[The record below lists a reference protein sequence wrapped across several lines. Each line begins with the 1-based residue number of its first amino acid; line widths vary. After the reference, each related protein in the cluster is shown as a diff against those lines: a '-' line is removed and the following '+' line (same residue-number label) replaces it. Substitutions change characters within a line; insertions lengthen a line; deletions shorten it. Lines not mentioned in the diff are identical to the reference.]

1 MEYMAYTD
9 NMNKITE
16 YLKTG
21 IKEEQTLGLELEHFV
36 YNKEMRLISYEQM
49 SECLC
54 EIAKEAEAGLL
65 EEDGKVMGLVA
76 TGYVVTLEPG
86 CQLEVSMEPNADID
100 VVVHN
105 YNAFRRIADRIF
117 GKGGFFL
124 HEYAL
129 FPLIQTGEMQ
139 IEEISLLPKYRY
151 DVMDRYFEK
160 TGKYGRYM
168 MRATA
173 ATQVSIDFSSEEDA
187 MKKLRVLQKIA
198 PIVALMAENKV
209 PAANQGQW
217 KPYLL
222 RQQIWQSVDPQRC
235 GYLQG
240 SLKSGYSFDKYAE
253 YVYDTAGLLVKAD
266 GELKALDGERISA
279 FYENRELE
287 DVPYLLSMYFPVV
300 RLKNYIEYRIA
311 DSMDIR
317 KARRYLHFIKTIMY
331 QEPVLDALDDMFA
344 DVTDVNELYEA
355 EQALIYNG
363 YEADVY
369 GKPVLE
375 LIIEMFRILQKH
387 AKDKM
392 ELLQGFFPVQMYQH
406 LYREAVRGREE
417 LHAPENTKIKDYLM
431 QSTAKYHNRVVKT
444 LYIPKIFTKKEIEI
458 FSSIVE
464 ELYGIFDCVTEHYR
478 ADAEYR
484 KLFGF
489 DPKLEELILLPSMY
503 KTNIPM
509 GRMDLFY
516 DENTGNFKFCEFN
529 TDGASAMNEDR
540 ELNNAFRLSAAYD
553 VFKKEIGC
561 NTFELFD
568 SWVEE
573 VLNIWEEA
581 TGRRERPNVCIVDFL
596 EHATINEF
604 HIFKDAF
611 MRHGCETRIC
621 DIRQIKYKDGK
632 CYAEDGMP
640 IDIIYRRAVTSDIM
654 KHYDEVA
661 DFLTGVRNQAFYL
674 MGDFRT
680 QIAHNKR
687 LYKVLHMEETFA
699 FLSKEQQFFIRNHI
713 PYTVSLEEAFG
724 NQKLMEDV
732 FANKN
737 NWIIKPEDSYGSKGV
752 HAGIEMTDEAE
763 WKETVCAEKNSQY
776 ILQEFCVP
784 YRTENI
790 LFDEEGY
797 RWCDTSNLTGMF
809 VYNGKFKGIYSRIS
823 YDQMISTQ
831 YNEMS
836 SPTIVVKSI

>member
-16 YLKTG
+16 YLKSG

-36 YNKEMRLISYEQM
+36 YDKDMRLISYEQM
-49 SECLC
+49 AECLC
-54 EIAKEAEAGLL
+54 EIVREVSAELL
-65 EEDGKVMGLVA
+65 EEDGKVMGFA
-76 TGYVVTLEPG
+76 SPGYVVTLEPG
-86 CQLEVSMEPNADID
+86 CQLEVSMEPDADISAL
-100 VVVHN
+100 VHR
-105 YNAFRRIADRIF
+105 YNTFREVADRVF
-117 GKGGFFL
+117 GRYGFSL
-124 HEYAL
+124 HEYAV

-139 IEEISLLPKYRY
+139 IEEIGLLPKYRY

-173 ATQVSIDFSSEEDA
+173 ATQVSIDFSSEADA
-187 MKKLRVLQKIA
+187 MKKVRVLQKIA

-209 PAANQGQW
+209 PAVHAKQW
-217 KPYLL
+217 SGYLL
-222 RQQIWQSVDPQRC
+222 RQQIWQSVDSQRC

-240 SLKSGYSFDKYAE
+240 SLQRGYSFDKYAE
-253 YVYDTAGLLVKAD
+253 YVYETAGLLVKAD
-266 GELKALDGERISA
+266 GALKALEGERVSA
-279 FYENRELE
+279 FYEGRELE
-287 DVPYLLSMYFPVV
+287 DVPYLISMYFPVV

-317 KARRYLHFIKTIMY
+317 RAERYLHFIETIMY
-331 QEPVLDALDDMFA
+331 REPVLDALDDMFA
-344 DVTDVNELYEA
+344 EVTDTKELYEA
-355 EQALIYNG
+355 EQALICNG
-363 YEADVY
+363 YEAVVY
-369 GKPVLE
+369 GKPVLK
-375 LIIEMFRILQKH
+375 LIEEMFRILQKH

-392 ELLQGFFPVQMYQH
+392 ELLQGFFPVQMYRN
-406 LYREAVRGREE
+406 LYCEAVRDKEE
-417 LHAPENTKIKDYLM
+417 LHAQENTKIKDYLM

-444 LYIPKIFTKKEIEI
+444 LYIPKLFTKKEIEI
-458 FSSIVE
+458 FTSVVE
-464 ELYGIFDCVTEHYR
+464 TLYGIFDCVTEHYR
-478 ADAEYR
+478 SDAAYR

-489 DPKLEELILLPSMY
+489 DARLEELILLPPMY

-516 DENTGNFKFCEFN
+516 DENTGRFKFCEFN

-553 VFKKEIGC
+553 AFEKEIGC
-561 NTFELFD
+561 STFELFD

-573 VLNIWEEA
+573 VLCIWEEA
-581 TGRRERPNVCIVDFL
+581 TGRSERPKVCITDFL

-611 MRHGCETRIC
+611 ERQGCTVCIC
-621 DIRQIKYKDGK
+621 DIRQIKYKDGN

-640 IDIIYRRAVTSDIM
+640 IDIVYRRAVTSDIM
-654 KHYDEVA
+654 RHYDEVA
-661 DFLTGVRNQAFYL
+661 DFLAGVRNQAFYL

-687 LYKVLHMEETFA
+687 LYKVSHMKETLA

-713 PYTVSLEEAFG
+713 PYTVSLDEAFADG
-724 NQKLMEDV
+724 KLMENV
-732 FANKN
+732 LTNKD

-752 HAGIEMTDEAE
+752 HAGIEMENAAE
-763 WKETVCAEKNSQY
+763 WKETVYAQKNNQY

-790 LFDEEGY
+790 LFDEDGY

-836 SPTIVVKSI
+836 SPTVVIKSL